1 MAGTSPAP
9 RVLEDDFQFLRCED
23 CQQESPNLK
32 LLTCLHTLCLSC
44 LRKNKLTGHCHMC
57 QTAIPQASS
66 TPSMDNL
73 LFTNLQARLKVYK
86 KIVDRVDLFCGY
98 CKKAGELWCS
108 SCKEFLCTNCFE
120 VHQRYLKRESHDAKR
135 VMDIRAGSAKDFLE
149 GTRKTS
155 NLSCSNPTH
164 KSQTVSIYCNKCE
177 KALCCICALLDS
189 QHGSFCDI
197 RSETQRRQEEL
208 STMVQELK
216 QKRSSFEATYSV
228 LQDEAAR
235 LEQAQREM
243 RELIRERVEHL
254 VQLIRQEEE
263 ELLVL
268 VETQQEQGRRELARE
283 LEHMEGMLRRMEA
296 SERLVEK
303 MNLYATEQE
312 VMDMQPFIKKSL
324 EDLQCLQPAA
334 TGDQVQRGN
343 FAECR
348 ARLQALVE
356 RVTGHPGT
364 SGPQHDSPSEDET
377 TLILEPPRE
386 QCQSHGGVPTGLP
399 AHHQP
404 CVPVLEPSGSSE
416 HICPDKEGNIDPTQ
430 SIPPAVLMQRNK
442 EAVEDSASAHEDT
455 APLPRSIQ
463 HPLASLQKDLS
474 DWARS
479 NMQQADK
486 LLKISN
492 CLLQAQ
498 CRANRHLV
506 SMTQEIQAMS
516 RSLAAIASA
525 VRPLLQS
532 MAGPQDPATAN
543 VEWSSLPSD
552 LLEFPHSTLQKHELL
567 VPVSTPSSPS
577 RPPPASPPASPVC
590 SEPPSSH
597 SEGECSK
604 SRHSTR
610 GKRGGKPS
618 TRLRKRR
625 KK

>member
-1 MAGTSPAP
+1 MASAGPGP

-44 LRKNKLTGHCHMC
+44 LRKSKRPGQCPMC

-66 TPSMDNL
+66 IPNMDNL
-73 LFTNLQARLKVYK
+73 LFINLQARLKVYK
-86 KIVDRVDLFCGY
+86 KIVDGVDLFCDN
-98 CKKAGELWCS
+98 CKKAGEFWCS

-120 VHQRYLKRESHDAKR
+120 VHERYLKRESHDAKR
-135 VMDIRAGSAKDFLE
+135 VMDIRAGSAKEFLE
-149 GTRKTS
+149 STRKTS

-197 RSETQRRQEEL
+197 RSETERRQEEL
-208 STMVQELK
+208 GTMILELK
-216 QKRSSFEATYSV
+216 QKRSNFEATYSV
-228 LQDEAAR
+228 LQDEAAW
-235 LEQAQREM
+235 LEQAQWEM

-263 ELLVL
+263 ELLML
-268 VETQQEQGRRELARE
+268 VETRQEQGQQELAKE
-283 LEHMEGMLRRMEA
+283 LQHVEGVLKRMEV

-303 MNLYATEQE
+303 MNLYATDQE

-324 EDLQCLQPAA
+324 EDLQQLQPAA
-334 TGDQVQRGN
+334 TGDHMQPGN
-343 FAECR
+343 FAECG
-348 ARLQALVE
+348 ARLQAMVE

-364 SGPQHDSPSEDET
+364 SASQHGSPSEDD

-386 QCQSHGGVPTGLP
+386 HCQSHGGVPTELP

-404 CVPVLEPSGSSE
+404 CVPVLEPSGSRE
-416 HICPDKEGNIDPTQ
+416 HVCPDKEGNISPTQ
-430 SIPPAVLMQRNK
+430 PTPPALLMQRDA
-442 EAVEDSASAHEDT
+442 EAASAHEDT

-463 HPLASLQKDLS
+463 ASLASLQEDLNG
-474 DWARS
+474 WARS
-479 NMQQADK
+479 NTQQADK
-486 LLKISN
+486 LLKISD

-498 CRANRHLV
+498 RRANRQLV
-506 SMTQEIQAMS
+506 SMTQEIQVMS
-516 RSLAAIASA
+516 HTLATIASA

-532 MAGPQDPATAN
+532 MAGPQDPATAD
-543 VEWSSLPSD
+543 VEWPSLPSD
-552 LLEFPHSTLQKHELL
+552 LLELFPHSTSQKHELL
-567 VPVSTPSSPS
+567 VPASTPSSAR
-577 RPPPASPPASPVC
+577 RPPPASSPGSPVC
-590 SEPPSSH
+590 LEPPSSA
-597 SEGECSK
+597 SEEE

-610 GKRGGKPS
+610 GKRGGKPN
-618 TRLRKRR
+618 TRLRKR
-625 KK
+625 KKK